1 MGERYYRHLDRIQY
15 YLMVTDETVFVVV
28 GFQLRVEQ
36 EQEGV
41 TKVQL

>member
-1 MGERYYRHLDRIQY
+1 
-15 YLMVTDETVFVVV
+15 MVTDETVFVVV

-36 EQEGV
+36 EQDWV